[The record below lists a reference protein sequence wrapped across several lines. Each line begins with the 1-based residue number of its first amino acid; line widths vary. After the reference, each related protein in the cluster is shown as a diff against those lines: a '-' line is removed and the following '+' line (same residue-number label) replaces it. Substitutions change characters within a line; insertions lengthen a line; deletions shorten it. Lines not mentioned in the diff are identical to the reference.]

1 MYRGDLTMKNN
12 ILGILLPISTIVIIN
27 MFTFKNL
34 ITMNIGCSELDMK
47 ITLICGLTYIIPI
60 SLIINSIICVTKQI
74 NIKTPIIISILFTV
88 FIMSYHVFQII
99 DIILCVTY
107 YLLVYFVCYL
117 IIRIIKKCRSN

>member
-1 MYRGDLTMKNN
+1 MKNN

-47 ITLICGLTYIIPI
+47 INLICGLTYIIPI

-117 IIRIIKKCRSN
+117 IIIIIKKCRSN